1 MRPGSPTEADD
12 TESLL
17 GYRFPAA
24 QRYTAPSPGV
34 ASCQAS
40 RLPRADTREQPMP
53 STTSA
58 RIRRNGRPLKS
69 PLAVTS
75 SRIPPGPPASG
86 PEKTLSPTHDLAP
99 CNGVE

>member
-1 MRPGSPTEADD
+1 
-12 TESLL
+12 
-17 GYRFPAA
+17 
-24 QRYTAPSPGV
+24 
-34 ASCQAS
+34 
-40 RLPRADTREQPMP
+40 MP

-58 RIRRNGRPLKS
+58 RTRRNGRPLKS